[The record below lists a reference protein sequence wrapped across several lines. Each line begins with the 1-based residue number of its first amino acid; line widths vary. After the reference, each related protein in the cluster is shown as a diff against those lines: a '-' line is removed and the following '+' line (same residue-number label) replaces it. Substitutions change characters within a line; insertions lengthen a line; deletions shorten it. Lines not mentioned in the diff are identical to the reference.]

1 MKRTFG
7 DRGTLDILQGR
18 ESPNVPGCK
27 TPVNWSF
34 PARANVSTTDVR
46 MLRRLFD
53 TVMLV
58 LVLTLA
64 SGFRAEAQ
72 EIRSP
77 YRFIEQGKEIS
88 VFGGYFGGAEGQ
100 FGLGAKSAPMFG
112 ARFGFELTGPFGLEV
127 ASFLTNTSRDVVD
140 PGGAEGP
147 VAIAETD
154 ATLLAF
160 EVRPRMSLTGRRTWN
175 GLQPYIIG
183 GVGVLAELQ
192 GTGVADLGLEEED
205 RFQFGTKFSASA
217 GAGIRV
223 LAGERLVGRVEFL
236 ANFHKL
242 GTPGGFSDP
251 NLDIGVVPE
260 DAWVTAPTFAVSFGI
275 RF

>member
-1 MKRTFG
+1 MKRIFG

-18 ESPNVPGCK
+18 GSPNVPGCK
-27 TPVNWSF
+27 RPVNRGF
-34 PARANVSTTDVR
+34 PARVNVSTTDVR

-58 LVLTLA
+58 LVLTLLTG
-64 SGFRAEAQ
+64 SPGEAQ
-72 EIRSP
+72 EIQSP
-77 YRFIEQGKEIS
+77 YRFIEQGKELS

-100 FGLGAKSAPMFG
+100 FGLGAKAAPMFG

-127 ASFLTNTSRDVVD
+127 VSFLSNTTRDVVD
-140 PGGAEGP
+140 PGAAEGP
-147 VAIAETD
+147 TPIAETNV
-154 ATLLAF
+154 TLMGIEA
-160 EVRPRMSLTGRRTWN
+160 RPRMALTGRRTWN

-183 GVGVLAELQ
+183 GIGVLAELQ
-192 GTGVADLGLEEED
+192 GTGVADLGIEEED

-242 GTPGGFSDP
+242 QTPGGFSDP
-251 NLDIGVVPE
+251 DLDLGVVPE
-260 DAWVTAPTFAVSFGI
+260 DAWVNAPTFAVSFGI